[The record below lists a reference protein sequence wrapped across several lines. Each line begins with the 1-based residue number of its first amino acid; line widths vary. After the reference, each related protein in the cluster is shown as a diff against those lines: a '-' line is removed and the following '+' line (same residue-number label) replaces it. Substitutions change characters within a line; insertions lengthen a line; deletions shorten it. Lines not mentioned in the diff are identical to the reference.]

1 MAQNW
6 AGTNWGGLVT
16 PRIGMEVVITYIDGD
31 PDRPLV
37 IGCVYNADHIPPDY
51 VTESPTKSTFKTN
64 TSKKGGGF
72 NELRFEDKKG
82 DEEIYMHAQKDWNN
96 EIIHSRTEDIFKGD
110 DTLTVHKGDKTVIQ
124 EGHGTTHLLQ
134 IKDGDDVIEVTKGD
148 FQMTLKKGNSVTE
161 LKKGNCQ
168 LTLTEGNN
176 VIELKKGN
184 YQLTLGK
191 GDVTIK
197 VTGKVNITSTDDI
210 SLESKKNINLTAGMN
225 ISMKAKMNI
234 ERKADLAI
242 KDEGNMVT
250 VEGKATTEIKGG
262 AMVKVQGPAVK
273 IN

>member
-1 MAQNW
+1 
-6 AGTNWGGLVT
+6 VT

-72 NELRFEDKKG
+72 NELRFEDEKG
-82 DEEIYMHAQKDWNN
+82 KEEIYMHAQKDWNN

-110 DTLTVHKGDKTVIQ
+110 DTLTIHKGDKTVIQ

-134 IKDGDDVIEVTKGD
+134 IKDGD
-148 FQMTLKKGNSVTE
+148 SVTE
-161 LKKGNCQ
+161 IKKGNCH